1 MLGKPI
7 SVVEIL
13 LAKEHFDLVV
23 GATKVGRAE
32 FLGSV
37 ATGMIR
43 AVNTNVLVVPTSA
56 FIRPLERVVLATNYR
71 SVNDAES

>member
-13 LAKEHFDLVV
+13 LAGERFDLVV
-23 GATKVGRAE
+23 GATSVGRAE
-32 FLGSV
+32 FSGSV

-43 AVNTNVLVVPTSA
+43 AANMNVLVVPTTA
-56 FIRPLERVVLATNYR
+56 LIQPLERVVLATDYR
-71 SVNDAES
+71 SVNDAKS